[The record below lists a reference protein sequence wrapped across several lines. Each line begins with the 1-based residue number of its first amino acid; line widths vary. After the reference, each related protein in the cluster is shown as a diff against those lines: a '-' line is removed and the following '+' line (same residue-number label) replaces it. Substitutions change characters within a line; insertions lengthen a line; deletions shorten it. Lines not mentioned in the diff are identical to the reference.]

1 MISCSFRLRAPRLVA
16 LLCAFALVLASVLS
30 GTASASSASGRAAAT
45 GTLTVSGS
53 VTDAYEAYQLFS
65 ADVSDGDG
73 SGDKLATGVAWASD
87 AVRDAAL
94 PVLREAGMDVAGAV
108 AQDVAEWLDAD
119 GHMTPSLATG
129 LARAIRASGVEPETI
144 PAGCSVE
151 LSAGYWLVVAEED
164 AIGQSQAG
172 TAAIFTLVGGAP
184 VTVAPK
190 AAVPVVGKHVLEDSD
205 GAWRKAADA
214 TVGDDLYWRLCA
226 TIPAGLVG
234 YDAYAVEFADAM
246 SAGLDSSKV
255 ASSVRVY
262 VAAGTDGGFDAVA
275 VSGGSA
281 GAEPV
286 DGWMDI
292 TAGCIVSVDAGT
304 NAFAVRTSDLVSALG
319 GEEKFA
325 AGARVVVV
333 YNAPLGASANRGA
346 EQGNPNEVYLRYPR
360 SPFADQGGEGGYTR
374 TPSDNACA
382 YTWDVAL
389 TKCARDDQRPL
400 SGAVL
405 RVTDDRGRRLAAD
418 GTWVEGDATITTG
431 AGGRVAVSGVDSGA
445 LTVEEVAAPENY
457 AGFTGARTLAL
468 AVEGLDVEQVAA
480 ARPTLSVSAE
490 KPLRV
495 DGANV
500 ASGAVEVA
508 VLNSPKPSSPGEW
521 LAGLLPKTGDRRLA
535 IVVALVVAG
544 TAAAILLVVGSRF
557 IRRGGGRRDK

>member
-1 MISCSFRLRAPRLVA
+1 MISCSFGLRAPRLVA
-16 LLCAFALVLASVLS
+16 LLCALALVLSSILPGA
-30 GTASASSASGRAAAT
+30 ASASSSSGRAAAA

-53 VTDAYEAYQLFS
+53 VADAYEAYRLFD

-73 SGDKLATGVAWASD
+73 FGDKLATGVTWASD

-119 GHMTPSLATG
+119 GHMTSSLATR
-129 LARAIRASGVEPETI
+129 LARAIRATGVEPEAI
-144 PAGCSVE
+144 PAGCGVE
-151 LSAGYWLVVAEED
+151 LSAGYWLVVADEG

-184 VTVAPK
+184 VTVTPK
-190 AAVPVVGKHVLEDSD
+190 AAVPVVGKQVLEDSD

-234 YDAYAVEFADAM
+234 YDAYTVEFADVM
-246 SAGLDSSKV
+246 SAGLDLSKV
-255 ASSVRVY
+255 ASSARVY
-262 VAAGTDGGFDAVA
+262 VAAGADGGFDAVT
-275 VSGGSA
+275 VSGGSV

-286 DGWMDI
+286 DGWMDV
-292 TAGCIVSVDAGT
+292 TAGCAVSVDAGA
-304 NAFAVRTSDLVSALG
+304 NAFAVRTGDLIAALG

-333 YNAPLGASANRGA
+333 YNAPLGANANRGA

-360 SPFADQGGEGGYTR
+360 SPFADQGGEGGYSR
-374 TPSDNACA
+374 TPSDNAAA

-389 TKCARDDQRPL
+389 IKRASGDQGPL

-405 RVTDDRGRRLAAD
+405 RVTDDRGRRLSAD
-418 GTWVEGDATITTG
+418 GTWTGDEATVTTG
-431 AGGRVAVSGVDSGA
+431 VDGRVSISGVDSGA
-445 LTVEEVAAPENY
+445 LTVEEVAAPEGY
-457 AGFTGARTLAL
+457 VGFTGARTLAL

-480 ARPTLSVSAE
+480 ARPMLTVSAE

-495 DGANV
+495 DGANA

-508 VLNSPKPSSPGEW
+508 VLNSAKPISPGEW
-521 LAGLLPKTGDRRLA
+521 LGGLLPETGDRRLA
-535 IVVALVVAG
+535 IVVALAVAG
-544 TAAAILLVVGSRF
+544 AAAAILLVVGSRF
-557 IRRGGGRRDK
+557 FRRGGGRRDK

>member
-16 LLCAFALVLASVLS
+16 LLCALALVLAAILPGS
-30 GTASASSASGRAAAT
+30 ASASSASGRAAAT

-53 VTDAYEAYQLFS
+53 VADAYKAYQLFS

-129 LARAIRASGVEPETI
+129 LARAIRVSGVEPETI

-151 LSAGYWLVVAEED
+151 LPAGYWLVVAEED
-164 AIGQSQAG
+164 AIGPSQAG

-214 TVGDDLYWRLCA
+214 TVGDDLYWRLYA

-234 YDAYAVEFADAM
+234 YDAYTVEFADAM
-246 SAGLDSSKV
+246 SAGLDPSKV
-255 ASSVRVY
+255 ALSARVY
-262 VAAGTDGGFDAVA
+262 AALGTDGGFDAAA
-275 VSGGSA
+275 VSGGSV

-286 DGWMDI
+286 DGWTDI
-292 TAGCIVSVDAGT
+292 TAGCAVSVDTGT
-304 NAFAVRTSDLVSALG
+304 NAFTVRTGDLIAAFG
-319 GEEKFA
+319 GAERFA

-333 YNAPLGASANRGA
+333 YNAPLGANANRGA
-346 EQGNPNEVYLRYPR
+346 EKGNPNEVYLRYPR

-374 TPSDNACA
+374 TPSDNATA

-389 TKCARDDQRPL
+389 TKRASDGQRTL

-418 GTWVEGDATITTG
+418 GTWVEGDATVATG
-431 AGGRVAVSGVDSGA
+431 SDGRVAVSGVDSGA
-445 LTVEEVAAPENY
+445 FSVEEVTAPESY
-457 AGFTGARTLAL
+457 VGFTGARTLAL
-468 AVEGLDVEQVAA
+468 AVEGLDVEQVVA
-480 ARPTLSVSAE
+480 ARPTLTVSAD

-495 DGANV
+495 DGANA

-521 LAGLLPKTGDRRLA
+521 LAGLLPETGDRRLA
-535 IVVALVVAG
+535 IVVALAVAG
-544 TAAAILLVVGSRF
+544 AAVAILLVAGLRF
-557 IRRGGGRRDK
+557 FRRGGDRRDK

>member
-1 MISCSFRLRAPRLVA
+1 MISRSFGLRAPRLVA
-16 LLCAFALVLASVLS
+16 LLCALALVLSSILPGA
-30 GTASASSASGRAAAT
+30 ASASFASGHAVAT
-45 GTLTVSGS
+45 GTLMVSGS
-53 VTDAYEAYQLFS
+53 VADAYEAYQLFN

-73 SGDKLATGVAWASD
+73 SGDKMATDVTWASD

-119 GHMTPSLATG
+119 EHMTPSLATG
-129 LARAIRASGVEPETI
+129 LARAIRASGVEPRAI
-144 PAGCSVE
+144 PAGCAVE
-151 LSAGYWLVVAEED
+151 LLAGYWLVMAEEG
-164 AIGQSQAG
+164 AIGQSQVG

-226 TIPAGLVG
+226 TIQAGLVG

-246 SAGLDSSKV
+246 SAGLEPSKV

-262 VAAGTDGGFDAVA
+262 VSAGTDGGFDAVA
-275 VSGGSA
+275 VSGGSV

-304 NAFAVRTSDLVSALG
+304 NAFTVRTGDLIAALG

-325 AGARVVVV
+325 TGARVVVV

-360 SPFADQGGEGGYTR
+360 SPFADQGGEGGYAR
-374 TPSDNACA
+374 TPSDNAAA

-389 TKCARDDQRPL
+389 TKRASDDQRTL

-418 GTWVEGDATITTG
+418 GTWTGDDATVTTG
-431 AGGRVAVSGVDSGA
+431 ADGRVAVSGVDSGA
-445 LTVEEVAAPENY
+445 LTVEEVTAPENFV
-457 AGFTGARTLAL
+457 GFTGARTLAL

-480 ARPTLSVSAE
+480 ARPTLTVSAE

-495 DGANV
+495 DEADA
-500 ASGAVEVA
+500 ASGTVEVA
-508 VLNSPKPSSPGEW
+508 VLNSLKPASPGEW
-521 LAGLLPKTGDRRLA
+521 LGGLLPETGDRRLA
-535 IVVALVVAG
+535 IVVALAVAG
-544 TAAAILLVVGSRF
+544 AAAVILLVAGSRL
-557 IRRGGGRRDK
+557 IRQGGGRRDK